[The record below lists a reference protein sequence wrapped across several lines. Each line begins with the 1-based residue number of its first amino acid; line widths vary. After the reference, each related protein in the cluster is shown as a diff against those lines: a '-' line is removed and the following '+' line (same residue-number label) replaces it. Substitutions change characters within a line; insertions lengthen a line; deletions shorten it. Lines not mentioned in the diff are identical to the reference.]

1 MCAGSLAKHLD
12 KKPLQESGSR
22 GEANERSVSN
32 WLRRLYRSSGS
43 RKHTVVL
50 HAILLAGACIIAY
63 PLLWGVFTAF
73 KPIGEIVV
81 FPPELLPSRF
91 TLDSFRRAFAFQP
104 IGLFVRNSVI
114 QSGAITLGQL
124 VTATCAAYAF
134 ARLEF
139 RGRNLLFYITLA
151 SMMIPIQVIMVPLYG
166 FVTSLGWSNTFM
178 GLTVPFLAHG
188 FSIFLMRQA
197 FLNIP
202 RDIEEAA
209 VIDGCGRIRVL
220 WHVLIPSSRASV
232 GAAAIFT
239 AVYHWNTYIWPLL
252 ITSTSATRTVQ
263 PGLAMFI
270 EIEAGT
276 DMGRLMAAAI
286 VVALPTV
293 VAFLMGQRSFVRG
306 VTMSG
311 IKG

>member
-1 MCAGSLAKHLD
+1 MATA
-12 KKPLQESGSR
+12 
-22 GEANERSVSN
+22 
-32 WLRRLYRSSGS
+32 LRRRPKWL
-43 RKHTVVL
+43 L
-50 HAILLAGACIIAY
+50 HVILLFGVLVIGY
-63 PLLWGVFTAF
+63 PLLWGIVTAL
-73 KPIGEIVV
+73 KPVGEIVR
-81 FPPELLPSRF
+81 FPPEFLPSSVSVA
-91 TLDSFRRAFAFQP
+91 SFQRAFRFQPLLLFIRNSAFQ
-104 IGLFVRNSVI
+104 
-114 QSGAITLGQL
+114 SGIITVGQL
-124 VTATCAAYAF
+124 ITATFAAYAF

-139 RGRNLLFYITLA
+139 RGRQFLFYATLA

-166 FVTSLGWSNTFM
+166 FVTSLGWSDTFL

-197 FLNIP
+197 FLSIP

-209 VIDGCGRIRVL
+209 VIDGCDRLRTLMYVL
-220 WHVLIPSSRASV
+220 LPSAKASL

-252 ITSTSATRTVQ
+252 ITSATGRRTVQ

-286 VVALPTV
+286 IVAIPTV
-293 VAFLMGQRSFVRG
+293 IAFLLGQRSFVRG

>member
-1 MCAGSLAKHLD
+1 MTTLSK
-12 KKPLQESGSR
+12 SR
-22 GEANERSVSN
+22 SR
-32 WLRRLYRSSGS
+32 WLV
-43 RKHTVVL
+43 H
-50 HAILLAGACIIAY
+50 ILLLFGVLVVGY
-63 PLLWGVFTAF
+63 PLLWGIVTAF
-73 KPIGEIVV
+73 KPVGEIVR
-81 FPPELLPSRF
+81 FPPVFLPSSITF
-91 TLDSFRRAFAFQP
+91 DSFRRAFNFQP
-104 IGLFVRNSVI
+104 LMLFIRNSVV
-114 QSGAITLGQL
+114 QSGVITVGQL
-124 VTATCAAYAF
+124 ITATFAAYAF

-139 RGRNLLFYITLA
+139 RGRQFLFYATLA

-166 FVTSLGWSNTFM
+166 FVTSLGWSDTFV

-188 FSIFLMRQA
+188 FSVFLMRQA
-197 FLNIP
+197 FLSIP

-209 VIDGCGRIRVL
+209 VIDGCGRLRTLMYVL
-220 WHVLIPSSRASV
+220 LPSAKTSL

-252 ITSTSATRTVQ
+252 ITSAAGRRTVQ

-286 VVALPTV
+286 IVAIPTV
-293 VAFLMGQRSFVRG
+293 VAFLLGQRSFVRG